1 MCDVWR
7 NYEPILDR
15 GEPAAIRF
23 RAKPAKLHLI
33 LRYIQKQGLQSYFI
47 TLSWKN

>member
-7 NYEPILDR
+7 NYETILDR

-23 RAKPAKLHLI
+23 GAKPAKLHLI